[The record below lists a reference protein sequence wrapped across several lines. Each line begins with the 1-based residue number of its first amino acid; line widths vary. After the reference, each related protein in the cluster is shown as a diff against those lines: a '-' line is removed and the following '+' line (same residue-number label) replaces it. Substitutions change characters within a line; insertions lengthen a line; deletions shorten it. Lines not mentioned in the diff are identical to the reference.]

1 MMFRPQLPTIFSG
14 SRIAFIAIPASCSR
28 VKQVRLLHPGTVER
42 TGIARGSNSVL

>member
-1 MMFRPQLPTIFSG
+1 
-14 SRIAFIAIPASCSR
+14 